1 MTRPDTPFAQSSQE
15 GSEEAVALFLISNP
29 CWPHRRI
36 ICKQDCCPFGTAA
49 QRFFK
54 RRFSEIGKK
63 DMITVT
69 MQENIPELRLPGL
82 QTERSQKRQE
92 KWIGRDSNKGILL
105 LNFRMPRIKRSS
117 LKFQRKQQQTA
128 TEINNST

>member
-1 MTRPDTPFAQSSQE
+1 MEKERA
-15 GSEEAVALFLISNP
+15 
-29 CWPHRRI
+29 
-36 ICKQDCCPFGTAA
+36 
-49 QRFFK
+49 
-54 RRFSEIGKK
+54 EIGKK

-69 MQENIPELRLPGL
+69 MQENNPELRLTGL

>member
-1 MTRPDTPFAQSSQE
+1 MEKERA
-15 GSEEAVALFLISNP
+15 
-29 CWPHRRI
+29 
-36 ICKQDCCPFGTAA
+36 
-49 QRFFK
+49 
-54 RRFSEIGKK
+54 EIGKK

-69 MQENIPELRLPGL
+69 MQENIPELRLTGL